1 MRLLL
6 DESVPVR
13 LRLHITG
20 HAVRTVAEMGWLG
33 VKNGRLLA
41 LAASE
46 FDAFVTVDKNLQYQ
60 QNLTKLPV
68 SVIVL
73 DTHSNELH
81 VLLDLLPKLES
92 TLEALAPRTFTRIE
106 A

>member
-13 LRLHITG
+13 LRLHIEG
-20 HAVRTVAEMGWLG
+20 HAVQTVAEMGWLG
-33 VKNGRLLA
+33 VKNGRLLD
-41 LAASE
+41 LAASH

-73 DTHSNELH
+73 DAHSNELH
-81 VLLDLLPKLES
+81 VLLQLLPTLQS
-92 TLEALAPRTFTRIE
+92 TLRDLAPRTLIRIE

>member
-13 LRLHITG
+13 LRLHIKG
-20 HAVRTVAEMGWLG
+20 HAVQTVAEMGWLG
-33 VKNGRLLA
+33 VKNGRLLD
-41 LAASE
+41 LAASQ

-73 DTHSNELH
+73 DAHSNELH
-81 VLLDLLPKLES
+81 VLLQLLPQLES
-92 TLEALAPRTFTRIE
+92 MLRNLPPRTFSRIG